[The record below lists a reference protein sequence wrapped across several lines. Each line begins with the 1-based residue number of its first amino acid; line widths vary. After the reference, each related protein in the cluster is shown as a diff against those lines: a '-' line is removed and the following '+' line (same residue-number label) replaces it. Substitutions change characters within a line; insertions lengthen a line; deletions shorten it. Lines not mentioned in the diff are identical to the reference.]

1 MYFLFIFILSQ
12 AFLILYTTHDVILI
26 YHLVIFVLFIFV
38 MRRWSSRH
46 ENSPYKFLII
56 IIIIINH
63 GGEIAQALWKI
74 NGN

>member
-1 MYFLFIFILSQ
+1 
-12 AFLILYTTHDVILI
+12 
-26 YHLVIFVLFIFV
+26 

-56 IIIIINH
+56 IIIIIIIIINH

-74 NGN
+74 DGN

>member
-1 MYFLFIFILSQ
+1 
-12 AFLILYTTHDVILI
+12 
-26 YHLVIFVLFIFV
+26 

-46 ENSPYKFLII
+46 ENSPYKFLIIFII

>member
-1 MYFLFIFILSQ
+1 
-12 AFLILYTTHDVILI
+12 
-26 YHLVIFVLFIFV
+26 

-56 IIIIINH
+56 IIIIIIINH

-74 NGN
+74 DGN

>member
-1 MYFLFIFILSQ
+1 
-12 AFLILYTTHDVILI
+12 
-26 YHLVIFVLFIFV
+26 

-46 ENSPYKFLII
+46 ENPPYKFLIIIIIIIIVII

>member
-1 MYFLFIFILSQ
+1 
-12 AFLILYTTHDVILI
+12 
-26 YHLVIFVLFIFV
+26 

-56 IIIIINH
+56 IIIIIITIIIIIIIINP